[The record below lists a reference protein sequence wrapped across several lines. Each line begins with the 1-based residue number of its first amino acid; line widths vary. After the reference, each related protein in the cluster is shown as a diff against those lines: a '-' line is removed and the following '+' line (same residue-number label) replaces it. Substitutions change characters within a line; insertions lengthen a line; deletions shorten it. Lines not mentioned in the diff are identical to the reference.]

1 MKAQAVTTCRVC
13 ANGRLEKVLDLGHQ
27 PLANLFLRQVADQE
41 VTYPLEVFL
50 CDICGHLQTSVMIDR
65 EAIFS
70 DYIYFSTPNP
80 SLSEHFQK
88 YADDIKRRVPTWK
101 DDLILEVASN
111 DGILLKEFAHNPNNV
126 LGIDP
131 AVNIEACVPT
141 WREFFTRDTA
151 ARIVAEKGRKAKVI
165 MANNVITHTDDLHEI
180 VGAMADALDDEG
192 IIVME
197 APWMG
202 NMFENNAYDIIY
214 HEHVTYF
221 SVSTMIYLFTK
232 HGLVMTDLEFHN
244 VQGNSYRAFFKKIGH
259 GEQSAFATEMAAKE
273 AERGWLKPEAYLTLS
288 RRIADSKEK
297 LLTTLKKLK
306 SEGKSIAGYGAAAKG
321 NVILNYTGCGQY
333 LDCLTDVMPSKI
345 GLYAP
350 GSKLIVKHRNDV
362 NPDVFVLFAWTY
374 KDHILAKEVDFKG
387 EWVIPNAV

>member
-1 MKAQAVTTCRVC
+1 MKVHVVTACRVC
-13 ANGRLEKVLDLGHQ
+13 ETKDLAKVLDLGHQ
-27 PLANLFLRQVADQE
+27 PLANLFLKTPSEDQP
-41 VTYPLEVFL
+41 TYPLEVML
-50 CDICGHLQTSVMIDR
+50 CDNCGHLQTSVMVDR
-65 EAIFS
+65 EQIFS

-101 DDLILEVASN
+101 DELILEVASN
-111 DGILLKEFAHNPNNV
+111 DGILLKEFAHNPDNV
-126 LGIDP
+126 VGIDP
-131 AVNIEACVPT
+131 ALNIEACVPT

-151 ARIVAEKGRKAKVI
+151 ARIIAAKGRKAKVI

-180 VGAMADALDDEG
+180 VGAMADALDGEG

-221 SVSTMIYLFTK
+221 SVSTMIYLFAK
-232 HGLVMTDLEFHN
+232 HGLVMTDLSFHN
-244 VQGNSYRAFFKKIGH
+244 VQGNSYRAFFKKVGH
-259 GEQSAFATEMAAKE
+259 GVQSPLATEVAAKE
-273 AERGWLKPEAYLTLS
+273 VERGWLKPEAYGELS
-288 RRIADSKEK
+288 RRIAQSKDR
-297 LLTTLKKLK
+297 LLTTLKNLK
-306 SEGKSIAGYGAAAKG
+306 AEGKSIAGYGAAAKG
-321 NVILNYTGCGQY
+321 NVILNYTDCGQY
-333 LDCLTDVMPSKI
+333 LECLVDVMPSKI

-350 GSKLIVKHRNDV
+350 GSRLPVKHRADV

-374 KDHILAKEVDFKG
+374 KDHILAKETDFKG